1 MEIKGIEIIKE
12 LEMIKSY
19 TALKFDDIDSIEFK
33 TFDDYDYQIIKKEK
47 TYVVYYK
54 EQRDIFAAL
63 GYILSHKHLKDYD
76 IKRRR
81 HIKSLG
87 YMIDCAR
94 NAVPKI
100 ETLKR
105 QVLNLSLMG
114 YTYIGLYV
122 EDLFELVDEDEFGY
136 MRGRYTTSE
145 ISDLIAFSKKFD
157 IKVIPYIQTL
167 AHLNAIFKHNKY
179 NAVLDTAD
187 ILLVD
192 EPKTYE
198 LIEKMLV
205 TAQSM
210 FKTNEINIG
219 MDEAWQLGLGKYLSK
234 NGYQNRMD
242 IMLKH
247 LDKVLDLCRKHNIKA
262 SMWADM
268 FFHLKGGAYFSKGVT
283 SFDDIKDM
291 IPDDVEL
298 IYWDYYHT
306 DQKYYDDK
314 FASLKT
320 LTSHYGFAGGA
331 WKWVGFAPF
340 NGFSEKASIPAIKA
354 CKKAGVD
361 HFVVTSWGDNGA
373 EASIFSI
380 LPSLI
385 FIANSFYEDDLVDE
399 SHFLYA
405 LTGYD
410 KHQWMKLDLLNQIY
424 PSKEIK
430 VVNPSK
436 YLLYEDLLLGDV
448 RMKLHKNYKKSYE
461 DIKDI
466 LEPLTTIDSPYAYIF
481 NTLYDLSCV
490 LSIKSTLSIKLYELY
505 HKNDKKELLR
515 LAHNDLTETIDL
527 IKQFYFDFKF
537 QWLSENKPYG
547 FEVQSYRFGGLI
559 QRLEDV
565 KVKVLDYA
573 KAHISSIEELD
584 HRMLN
589 LADDTDPYLG
599 CIYYNQFIKYV
610 TFGTF

>member
-1 MEIKGIEIIKE
+1 MNIKGIEIIKE
-12 LEMIKSY
+12 IQNIKAY
-19 TALKFDDIDSIEFK
+19 TAFKFDGIDSIEFK
-33 TFDDYDYQIIKKEK
+33 VFDDYDYQIIKTNK
-47 TYVVYYK
+47 TYVVYYRL
-54 EQRDIFAAL
+54 QRDIYAAL
-63 GYILSHKHLKDYD
+63 GYILSHKNHKDYD
-76 IKRRR
+76 IKRSRKL
-81 HIKSLG
+81 KSLG

-94 NAVPKI
+94 NAVPTI
-100 ETLKR
+100 DTLKR
-105 QVLNLSLMG
+105 QVVNLSLMG
-114 YTYIGLYV
+114 YTYIGLYL
-122 EDLFELVDEDEFGY
+122 EDLFELDDQEEFGY
-136 MRGRYTTSE
+136 MRGRYTTSQ
-145 ISDLIAFSKKFD
+145 ISDLITFSKRFD

-167 AHLNAIFKHNKY
+167 AHLNAIFKHAKY

-210 FKTNEINIG
+210 FHTNEINIG
-219 MDEAWQLGLGKYLSK
+219 MDEAWQLGLGKYLNR

-242 IMLKH
+242 IMLNH
-247 LDKVLDLCRKHNIKA
+247 LDKVLDICKKNNIKA

-291 IPDDVEL
+291 IPSDVEL

-306 DQKYYDDK
+306 DQKDYDDK

-320 LTSHYGFAGGA
+320 LTSNYGFAGGA

-340 NGFSEKASIPAIKA
+340 NGFSEKASIPAIEA
-354 CKKAGVD
+354 CKKANVD

-373 EASIFSI
+373 EASMFSI
-380 LPSLI
+380 LPSLL
-385 FIANSFYEDDLVDE
+385 FISQSFYEDDLTDE
-399 SHFLYA
+399 NKFLYG
-405 LTGYD
+405 LTGYS
-410 KHQWMKLDLLNQIY
+410 KNQWMSLDLLNQIY

-430 VVNPSK
+430 TVNPSK
-436 YLLYEDLLLGDV
+436 YLLFEDLLLGDS
-448 RMKLHKNYKKSYE
+448 RIKLHKDYEKSYQ

-466 LEPLTTIDSPYAYIF
+466 IEPLTTIDSPYVYIF
-481 NTLYDLSCV
+481 NTLYDLSFI

-505 HKNDKKELLR
+505 HKKDKEGLLD
-515 LAHNDLTETIDL
+515 LATIDLSETIDL
-527 IKQFYFDFKF
+527 IKQFYKDFNY
-537 QWLSENKPYG
+537 QWHYENKPYG

-559 QRLEDV
+559 QRLEDI
-565 KVKVLDYA
+565 KIKVLDYV
-573 KAHISSIEELD
+573 KGNISSIEELD
-584 HRMLN
+584 HRILN
-589 LADDTDPYLG
+589 LADEDDPFLG